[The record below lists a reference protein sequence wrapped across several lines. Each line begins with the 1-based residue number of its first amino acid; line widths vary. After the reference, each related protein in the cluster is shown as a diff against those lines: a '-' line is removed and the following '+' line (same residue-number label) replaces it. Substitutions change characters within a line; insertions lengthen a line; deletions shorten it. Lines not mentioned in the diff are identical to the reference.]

1 MRLRRT
7 KQTTAPDTPAL
18 PTGRLIGYA
27 RVSTSDQS
35 TRMQIDALIAAG
47 VHPDN
52 IHEDVASGARSKRPG
67 LALALK
73 DCVEGDTLVVWKLDR
88 LGRNLL
94 HLLTTID
101 ALASRGVGFRS
112 LTGDID
118 TTTTTGRLI
127 LHIFAALAEFE
138 RALTAERTS
147 RGIKAQAE
155 RGVKFGAKQK
165 IDTDI
170 AEQMFRDGATIKD
183 VCERFGLRS
192 RSTVYSYFTSAEMDE
207 LRQKGDEARKRAA
220 RRKR

>member
-7 KQTTAPDTPAL
+7 KQITAVDTPTP
-18 PTGRLIGYA
+18 PTGRLVGYA
-27 RVSTSDQS
+27 RVSTPDQS
-35 TRMQIDALIAAG
+35 TRMQIDALLDAG

-52 IHEDVASGARSKRPG
+52 IHQDVVSGARAKRPG

-73 DCVEGDTLVVWKLDR
+73 DCVPGDTLVVWKLDR

-101 ALASRGVGFRS
+101 GLAKRDVGFRS
-112 LTGDID
+112 LTGGID

-138 RALTAERTS
+138 RELTAERTS
-147 RGIKAQAE
+147 KGIKSQAA
-155 RGVKFGAKQK
+155 RGKKFGAKQK
-165 IDTDI
+165 IDTDV
-170 AEQMFRDGATIKD
+170 AEKMFRDGASIKE
-183 VCERFGLRS
+183 VCDRFGLRS
-192 RSTVYSYFTSAEMDE
+192 RSTVYSYFRSAEIEE
-207 LRQKGDEARKRAA
+207 LREKGEEARKRAA

>member
-1 MRLRRT
+1 MRMRRT
-7 KQTTAPDTPAL
+7 KQTTAVDTIELPA
-18 PTGRLIGYA
+18 GRLIGYA
-27 RVSTSDQS
+27 RVSTPDQS
-35 TRMQIDALIAAG
+35 TRMQIDALLGAG

-73 DCVEGDTLVVWKLDR
+73 DCVPGDTLVVWKLDR

-101 ALASRGVGFRS
+101 GLAQRGVGFRS
-112 LTGDID
+112 LTGGID

-138 RALTAERTS
+138 RELTAERTA
-147 RGIKAQAE
+147 RGIRAQAA
-155 RGVKFGAKQK
+155 RGTRFGAKQK
-165 IDTDI
+165 IDTNV
-170 AEQMFRDGATIKD
+170 AEQMFRDGASIKD
-183 VCERFGLRS
+183 VCKRFGLRS
-192 RSTVYSYFTSAEMDE
+192 RSTVYSYFRSAEIEE
-207 LRQKGDEARKRAA
+207 LREKGEEARKRAA